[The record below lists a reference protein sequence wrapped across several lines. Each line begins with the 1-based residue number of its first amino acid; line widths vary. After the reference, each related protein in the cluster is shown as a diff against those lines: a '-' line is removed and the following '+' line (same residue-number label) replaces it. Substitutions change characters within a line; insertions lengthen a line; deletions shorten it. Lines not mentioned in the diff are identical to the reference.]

1 MKRLYYLIII
11 ALTFLIAMPKIAI
24 ASCGDGIPVDNC
36 NNWTST
42 CYNVGPGDPIIPV
55 SISGPIN
62 TLGKGVCLSIV
73 PSQQN
78 NCPNIGSFVL
88 IDMSNGTYD
97 IDNPATNYYTVFGSL
112 TQYFPNFI
120 KVYNPALYG
129 ASSQTTRGSIY
140 ITSDNS
146 TTYSAAVGLS
156 CYEPVAPT
164 NTGTSWSYWNNS
176 SGGYNRY
183 IDFNYGSP
191 SSIDKTSFMIENCST
206 GSYVGDGYVYG
217 VWQSFQS
224 SGVGIYMYE
233 TNDYI
238 QGAQTTL
245 PADCTWHTLF
255 TQKNINSAPIF
266 FMAAGYNNFHMGFG
280 YNGIPMIPVILSS
293 FSATSGNNHITIQWQ
308 TSQENSNAG
317 FNIYRSTD
325 NVHYAKVNTT
335 IIAPNQHNYTYTDTN
350 VVNGTKYYYK
360 LEDVSL
366 SGAATMHN
374 TIAWAIP
381 SPANLDGSGVVD
393 GNDLII
399 LSQAMGSK
407 PGMSNW
413 NPKADLNGDGVV
425 DEKDLQILQQ
435 YFGDQLSGV
444 ADSNANTSLQSAQY
458 ENNMLNSVSLLPIA
472 NTNISAPPTVAIP
485 QQHQINH

>member
-11 ALTFLIAMPKIAI
+11 ALTFLIAIPNVVK
-24 ASCGDGIPVDNC
+24 ASCTDGNPNDNC
-36 NNWTST
+36 NGYGT
-42 CYNVGPGDPIIPV
+42 CYNVGPGDPLINV
-55 SISGPIN
+55 SIDSN
-62 TLGKGVCLSIV
+62 GVCLSLV
-73 PSQQN
+73 GSQQG
-78 NCPNIGSFVL
+78 NCSNIGSFDL
-88 IDMSNGTYD
+88 LDINGNGVYD
-97 IDNPATNYYTVFGSL
+97 VYNPVTNWMITGFSGAKYPPGVYMFE
-112 TQYFPNFI
+112 
-120 KVYNPALYG
+120 VYNPALWG
-129 ASSQTTRGSIY
+129 ASTGTGGSLLFR
-140 ITSDNS
+140 SDNS
-146 TTYSAAVGLS
+146 NTYSAAVGVA
-156 CYEPVAPT
+156 CYEPTAP
-164 NTGTSWSYWNNS
+164 GQGSYTSWSYWNNNNGQ
-176 SGGYNRY
+176 SGVRM
-183 IDFNYGSP
+183 IDWNYTHAKGSLYLA
-191 SSIDKTSFMIENCST
+191 NCSSA
-206 GSYVGDGYVYG
+206 SYVGTGGDILANGYNY
-217 VWQSFQS
+217 S
-224 SGVGIYMYE
+224 SAGFWGWI
-233 TNDYI
+233 
-238 QGAQTTL
+238 
-245 PADCTWHTLF
+245 
-255 TQKNINSAPIF
+255 S
-266 FMAAGYNNFHMGFG
+266 AGYNYYYSATLSNNCTWNDWFDFNIQNTTGAPQFFFASGGDNFYIGMT
-280 YNGIPMIPVILSS
+280 MIPVILSS

-317 FNIYRSTD
+317 FYIYRSTD